1 MNDKKRHSYK
11 EIIEKYKVYVPVVTE
26 KIYSQS
32 VDEKGIVTLAVE
44 NKGIMN
50 FIAQKLLKKP
60 RVSYIH
66 LDEVGSFIWQTI
78 DGNADIENIAERVSE
93 HFKEKVNPLYE
104 RLLKFFEIVESYD
117 FIRWKKPAE

>member
-93 HFKEKVNPLYE
+93 HFKERVNPLYE

>member
-11 EIIEKYKVYVPVVTE
+11 KIIEKYKVYVPVVTE

-117 FIRWKKPAE
+117 FIRWKKSAE

>member
-117 FIRWKKPAE
+117 FIRWKKSAE

>member
-11 EIIEKYKVYVPVVTE
+11 KIIEKYKVYVPVVTE

-104 RLLKFFEIVESYD
+104 RLRKFFEIVESYD
-117 FIRWKKPAE
+117 FIRWKKSAE

>member
-1 MNDKKRHSYK
+1 VNDKKRHSYK
-11 EIIEKYKVYVPVVTE
+11 KIIEKYKVYVPVVTE

-117 FIRWKKPAE
+117 FIRWKKSAE